1 MTKVQAWL
9 AATRPRTLTATLAPI
24 IVGSAISIRNHENVS
39 WFLIACALLCTLC
52 LQICTNLVN
61 DVSDFK
67 KGTDTPD
74 RLGPLRATAQGWLS
88 PQAVWTGAILSIIGA
103 LCFGFPLMQAG
114 GMPLVWLGLAS
125 ILAAVAYTA
134 GPFPLAYH
142 GLGELFVLIF
152 FGWVAVGGLSFALT
166 GLFPLP
172 GVWIAGTQVGLLSVT
187 MIAVNNLRDI
197 HGDKKNNKRTLAARF
212 GEGFIR
218 KVIALALFA
227 PYLLGLVWWDETRLA
242 TLLPLLV
249 LPLGIKIWS
258 GIQKTAPSKALNAF
272 LGKASIHL
280 LIFGV
285 LLSVALLW
293 K

>member
-1 MTKVQAWL
+1 
-9 AATRPRTLTATLAPI
+9 
-24 IVGSAISIRNHENVS
+24 
-39 WFLIACALLCTLC
+39 
-52 LQICTNLVN
+52 
-61 DVSDFK
+61 
-67 KGTDTPD
+67 
-74 RLGPLRATAQGWLS
+74 
-88 PQAVWTGAILSIIGA
+88 
-103 LCFGFPLMQAG
+103 
-114 GMPLVWLGLAS
+114 
-125 ILAAVAYTA
+125 
-134 GPFPLAYH
+134 
-142 GLGELFVLIF
+142 
-152 FGWVAVGGLSFALT
+152 
-166 GLFPLP
+166 
-172 GVWIAGTQVGLLSVT
+172 